1 MRISGDLIKHALIDR
16 DMRQKDLAEK
26 AGITRATISSICGGK
41 RCSEDTA
48 RKIAEALGI
57 SLGDLIETERKG

>member
-41 RCSEDTA
+41 RCSETTA
-48 RKIAEALGI
+48 RKIAEALGVTVDM
-57 SLGDLIETERKG
+57 LTETK